1 MLIAIE
7 GIDGSG
13 KGTQARRL
21 VDRLTAAGRRAA
33 LVSFPRY
40 AETFFG
46 RAVGEFLNGRFGS
59 LSEAHPFLVS
69 LLYAGDRF
77 ESRQT
82 LLDLLARHDDV
93 VLDRYVPSNI
103 AHQAAK
109 RTGADRQQLIESIE
123 TVEYQVYRLPR
134 ADRVILLD
142 MPAET
147 AATLIARKQPRSYTD
162 RPADLQEA
170 DTAYLASVRDLYCEL
185 AERSSEWRR
194 IPGTRDGELRS
205 LDDIADDIW
214 QAVAASQSRT
224 P

>member
-1 MLIAIE
+1 
-7 GIDGSG
+7 
-13 KGTQARRL
+13 
-21 VDRLTAAGRRAA
+21 
-33 LVSFPRY
+33 
-40 AETFFG
+40 
-46 RAVGEFLNGRFGS
+46 
-59 LSEAHPFLVS
+59 VS

-82 LLDLLARHDDV
+82 LLDLLDGHDDV

-109 RTGADRQQLIESIE
+109 RTGTDRRQLIEWIE

-162 RPADLQEA
+162 HAADLQEA
-170 DTAYLASVRDLYCEL
+170 DTAYLAGVRELYCEL
-185 AERSSEWRR
+185 AGRSPEWMQ
-194 IPGTRDGELRS
+194 IPGVRDGELRS
-205 LDDIADDIW
+205 LDDIADEIW
-214 QAVAASQSRT
+214 KAVADAAGL
-224 P
+224 